1 MIPALDRRTITYAQ
15 LAKTIDHS
23 VLNPDLTE
31 TDVVAQLE
39 LAQRYNVA
47 SVAIKPCE
55 LPLAVALL
63 RGTGIAVGTTIGFPH
78 GVNTTAAKVCEAH
91 DALENGATEL
101 DMVINVGKL
110 RSGQSDYVRRE
121 IQAVVDA
128 ARGRALV
135 KVIIE
140 IAYLNTEQKVLACKL
155 VEEAGADFVKSSS
168 GFAPSGYTIEDM
180 KLMRASVGPRVQV
193 KAAAGVRTLDAALG
207 VIDVGCTRIGTI
219 ATAIILDEFER
230 LQREK
235 ASSA

>member
-1 MIPALDRRTITYAQ
+1 MIPVLDRHTITYAQ

-31 TDVVAQLE
+31 ADVVAQLE
-39 LAQRYNVA
+39 LARRYNVA
-47 SVAIKPCE
+47 SVAIKACE

-63 RGTGIAVGTTIGFPH
+63 RGTGIAVGTTVGFPH
-78 GVNTTAAKVCEAH
+78 GVNTTAAKAYEAH
-91 DALENGATEL
+91 DAVENGATEL

-140 IAYLNTEQKVLACKL
+140 IAYLNTEQKVLACQL

-180 KLMRASVGPRVQV
+180 QLMRASVGPRVQV

-230 LQREK
+230 RLR
-235 ASSA
+235 ASAVDT